1 MNYQLYQ
8 RNLYLAKLKQAQGFS
23 LVEVLIA
30 AIILFIMLLSAN
42 KALLLGMAGTRQGAS
57 RTTLESEI
65 LNDIE
70 IIQGIDSS
78 LSGDLNGCGSSGGS
92 AYLKTKVEGL
102 NPVRSDRTWQRN
114 LDSSEPTILTITY
127 SFAIPEATGMGSGP
141 GTGGAGSDI
150 GTGIEKRVVE
160 INPSFLSECPT

>member
-1 MNYQLYQ
+1 M
-8 RNLYLAKLKQAQGFS
+8 KLRLHPRKPKSASGFS

-57 RTTLESEI
+57 RTTVESEI

-92 AYLKTKVEGL
+92 TYLKTKVEVL
-102 NPVRSDRTWQRN
+102 NPVSTDRTWQRT
-114 LDSSEPTILTITY
+114 LDSTEPTILTITY
-127 SFAIPEATGMGSGP
+127 SFGMPEATGMSSSP
-141 GTGGAGSDI
+141 ETNGAGREI
-150 GTGIEKRVVE
+150 GTGTEKRVVE
-160 INPSFLSECPT
+160 INPSFLTECPI

>member
-1 MNYQLYQ
+1 MKPRRLRKPNP
-8 RNLYLAKLKQAQGFS
+8 ASGFS

-78 LSGDLNGCGSSGGS
+78 LSADVNGCGSGGGS
-92 AYLKTKVEGL
+92 TYLKTKVESL
-102 NPVRSDRTWQRN
+102 NPVPSTRNWQRN
-114 LDSSEPTILTITY
+114 LDSTEPTILTITY
-127 SFAIPEATGMGSGP
+127 SFAIPESTGLNSSSQTGSSGSTL
-141 GTGGAGSDI
+141 GTGL
-150 GTGIEKRVVE
+150 EKRVVD
-160 INPSFLSECPT
+160 INPSFLTECPT

>member
-1 MNYQLYQ
+1 MKPRRLRKPNP
-8 RNLYLAKLKQAQGFS
+8 ASGFS

-78 LSGDLNGCGSSGGS
+78 LSADVNGCGSGGGS
-92 AYLKTKVEGL
+92 TYLKTKVESL
-102 NPVRSDRTWQRN
+102 NPVPSTRNWQRN
-114 LDSSEPTILTITY
+114 LDSTEPTILTITY
-127 SFAIPEATGMGSGP
+127 SFAIPESTGLDSSSQTGSSGSTL
-141 GTGGAGSDI
+141 GTGL
-150 GTGIEKRVVE
+150 EKRVVD
-160 INPSFLSECPT
+160 INPSFLTECPT

>member
-1 MNYQLYQ
+1 MQ
-8 RNLYLAKLKQAQGFS
+8 RRLHSRKPNPASGFS

-78 LSGDLNGCGSSGGS
+78 LSSDLNGCTSSGGS
-92 AYLKTKVEGL
+92 TYLKTKVDAL
-102 NPVRSDRTWQRN
+102 DPVTSDREWQRS
-114 LDSSEPTILTITY
+114 LDSTEPTILTITY
-127 SFAIPEATGMGSGP
+127 SFAIPEAIGISP
-141 GTGGAGSDI
+141 GTSAAGSNI

-160 INPSFLSECPT
+160 INPSFLTECPT

>member
-1 MNYQLYQ
+1 
-8 RNLYLAKLKQAQGFS
+8 
-23 LVEVLIA
+23 VEVLIA

-78 LSGDLNGCGSSGGS
+78 LSADVNGCGSGGGS
-92 AYLKTKVEGL
+92 TYLKTKVESL
-102 NPVRSDRTWQRN
+102 NPVPSTRNWQRN
-114 LDSSEPTILTITY
+114 LDSAEPTILTITY
-127 SFAIPEATGMGSGP
+127 SFAIPESTGLDSSSQTGSSGSTL
-141 GTGGAGSDI
+141 GTGL
-150 GTGIEKRVVE
+150 EKRVVD
-160 INPSFLSECPT
+160 INPSFLTECPT

>member
-1 MNYQLYQ
+1 M
-8 RNLYLAKLKQAQGFS
+8 KLRVFSRKPNPVSGFS

-92 AYLKTKVEGL
+92 AYLKTKIEVL
-102 NPVRSDRTWQRN
+102 NSVTTDRTWQRT
-114 LDSSEPTILTITY
+114 LDSTEPTILTITY
-127 SFAIPEATGMGSGP
+127 SFAIPEATGMGSNP
-141 GTGGAGSDI
+141 GTNGAASDI

-160 INPSFLSECPT
+160 INPSFLTDCPT